1 MLALLCRVA
10 QLEQNAG
17 MVSSQ
22 LQTVQ
27 GQLAAKEADNISL
40 VEKIRYLQRYTRQA
54 RSGNKQLQLMQVDA
68 AGVPQPTVG
77 IHMCVP
83 VLCVSW
89 SAYSYGGLPFTN
101 M

>member
-17 MVSSQ
+17 TASSQ

-27 GQLAAKEADNISL
+27 GQLAAREADNISL
-40 VEKIRYLQRYTRQA
+40 VEKIRYLQRYSNTRQA
-54 RSGNKQLQLMQVDA
+54 RSGNKQLQLVQVDA

-77 IHMCVP
+77 SIC
-83 VLCVSW
+83 
-89 SAYSYGGLPFTN
+89 TRTE
-101 M
+101 